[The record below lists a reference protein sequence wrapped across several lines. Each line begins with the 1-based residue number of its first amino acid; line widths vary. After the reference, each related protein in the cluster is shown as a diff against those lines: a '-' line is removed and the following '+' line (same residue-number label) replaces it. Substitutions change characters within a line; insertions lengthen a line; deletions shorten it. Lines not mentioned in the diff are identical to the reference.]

1 MIRPLATRKHRSL
14 ARARGFTLVEILVA
28 ITIALFL
35 TGGLLTIVGAMR
47 KTTTVQSGLSNL
59 QDNERMAMT
68 LLADVIQE
76 AGYFPNPSA
85 NTATGEF
92 PAIGPF
98 TFAGQAVSLAQ
109 GQSFIGAGGFTDP
122 PPPAASNII
131 SVRFATA
138 GTVVVAPAVPDN
150 LINCT
155 GNSTT
160 YATTFVNT
168 FAVIADATVPGT
180 YDLVCQLQDSTAG
193 GAPITVYL
201 ATGITQLQ
209 ILYGVQ
215 TNTSVNSTS
224 VDTYLDA
231 NGVNAGPY
239 WNNVISVKLTLS
251 FVNPLYG
258 NLPGQSSTAP
268 PTITFTRVI
277 DIMNR
282 TGGSQS

>member
-1 MIRPLATRKHRSL
+1 
-14 ARARGFTLVEILVA
+14 
-28 ITIALFL
+28 
-35 TGGLLTIVGAMR
+35 
-47 KTTTVQSGLSNL
+47 
-59 QDNERMAMT
+59 
-68 LLADVIQE
+68 
-76 AGYFPNPSA
+76 
-85 NTATGEF
+85 
-92 PAIGPF
+92 
-98 TFAGQAVSLAQ
+98 
-109 GQSFIGAGGFTDP
+109 
-122 PPPAASNII
+122 
-131 SVRFATA
+131 VRFATA

-168 FAVIADATVPGT
+168 FSVIADPGVPGT

-193 GAPITVYL
+193 AINTVYL
-201 ATGITQLQ
+201 VTGITQMQ

-268 PTITFTRVI
+268 PTISFTRVI
-277 DIMNR
+277 DIMNK
-282 TGGSQS
+282 TGGSQT